1 VSGGGVVAPYS
12 VRPTWPASARFART
26 AADTRP
32 DDGPVIQNFLQY
44 LTNRRTV
51 PNLIIDWKSI
61 AQRRHGP
68 LARRGRAQAA
78 HERAGYVLIGGGWCV
93 LGDVACI
100 VACLAGA
107 SAASATGVY
116 SCRP

>member
-1 VSGGGVVAPYS
+1 
-12 VRPTWPASARFART
+12 
-26 AADTRP
+26 
-32 DDGPVIQNFLQY
+32 VIQNFLQY

-61 AQRRHGP
+61 GGNDDMDLLHAEGG
-68 LARRGRAQAA
+68 LKAA